1 MCIRDR
7 LVGFIENFQ
16 NAVSGQLASMGT
28 SDFLNS
34 LLTDGIIGGVGAVV
48 GFVPLVM
55 VLMFML
61 SLIHIYTNITINVIN
76 FFIVIILS
84 YFDKLIYQ

>member
-1 MCIRDR
+1 MALIFDLSINTLGPLVADA

-34 LLTDGIIGGVGAVV
+34 LLND
-48 GFVPLVM
+48 
-55 VLMFML
+55 
-61 SLIHIYTNITINVIN
+61 
-76 FFIVIILS
+76 
-84 YFDKLIYQ
+84 